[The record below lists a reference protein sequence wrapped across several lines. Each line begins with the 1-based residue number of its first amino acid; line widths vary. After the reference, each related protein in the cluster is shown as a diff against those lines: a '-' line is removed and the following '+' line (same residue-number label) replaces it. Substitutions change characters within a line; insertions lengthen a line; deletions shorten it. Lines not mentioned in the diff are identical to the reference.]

1 MGIFSN
7 TQTGVN
13 LSAAQPVDLREN
25 ASNAIRFWERWRIL
39 YNLVLTVVV
48 IVHFIAAYPAS
59 KQVLSIN
66 FCLALFLLAVV
77 ANILYCTAYL
87 PDIFVQ
93 ASGFHELWQNFRWLL
108 LVVGTTC
115 AAIITH
121 FVSTAMFSRA

>member
-1 MGIFSN
+1 M
-7 TQTGVN
+7 
-13 LSAAQPVDLREN
+13 
-25 ASNAIRFWERWRIL
+25 
-39 YNLVLTVVV
+39 
-48 IVHFIAAYPAS
+48 AAYPAS

-93 ASGFHELWQNFRWLL
+93 ASGFHELWRNFRWLL
-108 LVVGTTC
+108 LLVGTTC

>member
-1 MGIFSN
+1 MGLSSGM
-7 TQTGVN
+7 QTGVN
-13 LSAAQPVDLREN
+13 FSAMQPNDLREK

-48 IVHFIAAYPAS
+48 VLHFVAAYPAS

-108 LVVGTTC
+108 LAVGITC

-121 FVSTAMFSRA
+121 FVSTAMFNRA

>member
-7 TQTGVN
+7 TKTGVN
-13 LSAAQPVDLREN
+13 LSAVQTVDLREN
-25 ASNAIRFWERWRIL
+25 AGNAIRFWEHWRIL
-39 YNLVLTVVV
+39 YNLVLTVIVV
-48 IVHFIAAYPAS
+48 LHFVAAYPAS
-59 KQVLSIN
+59 KQVLSMN

-93 ASGFHELWQNFRWLL
+93 ASGHELWQNFRWLL

-121 FVSTAMFSRA
+121 FVATAMFTRA

>member
-1 MGIFSN
+1 M
-7 TQTGVN
+7 
-13 LSAAQPVDLREN
+13 QPNDLREK

-39 YNLVLTVVV
+39 YNLVLMVVV
-48 IVHFIAAYPAS
+48 VLHFVAAYPAS

-108 LVVGTTC
+108 LAVGITC

>member
-1 MGIFSN
+1 MGMFS
-7 TQTGVN
+7 TTKTGVN
-13 LSAAQPVDLREN
+13 FSAMPSVDLREK

-48 IVHFIAAYPAS
+48 VSHFVAAYPAS
-59 KQVLSIN
+59 IQVLSIY

-93 ASGFHELWQNFRWLL
+93 ASGFHELRQNFRWLL

>member
-7 TQTGVN
+7 TKTGVN
-13 LSAAQPVDLREN
+13 LSAVQTVDLREN
-25 ASNAIRFWERWRIL
+25 AGNAIRFWEHWRIL
-39 YNLVLTVVV
+39 YNLVLTVIVV
-48 IVHFIAAYPAS
+48 LHFVAAYPAS
-59 KQVLSIN
+59 KQVLSMN

-121 FVSTAMFSRA
+121 FVATAMFTRA